1 MRARPRL
8 SHLRCLI
15 NLPLGLTTL
24 NLPSNTRA
32 MDTTV
37 VPYRITLRSGH
48 PVLVRAVRPDDGPGL
63 AEAYD
68 QLSETSR
75 YRRVFSLQTH
85 PSLQNPAHLSA
96 VAHPEPEAAAPG
108 RPV

>member
-24 NLPSNTRA
+24 NLPSDTRA

-37 VPYRITLRSGH
+37 VPHRITLRSGH
-48 PVLVRAVRPDDGPGL
+48 RVSVRAVRPDDGPGL
-63 AEAYD
+63 AEAYG
-68 QLSETSR
+68 QLSQTSR
-75 YRRVFSLQTH
+75 YRRFFTRHPH
-85 PSLQNPAHLSA
+85 PSRHRPAPVSRAKPPPPQAA
-96 VAHPEPEAAAPG
+96 VAAW
-108 RPV
+108 